1 LCSKEFDVKLKDLT
15 RQQLL
20 ALGKQKTDIDFRLL
34 VTYNKEEL
42 AELLST
48 VPNVLTPEEK

>member
-1 LCSKEFDVKLKDLT
+1 MKLKDLT